1 MNKIDEDV
9 ILGVLREINNE
20 HLDTDLVTLG
30 CVRNLSIKEGVVSFN
45 LKLPAPFLPNLKE
58 LKNSCEESVMGI
70 EGVEKVEIEHTWEV
84 NRVPSLQNPGTP
96 S

>member
-30 CVRNLSIKEGVVSFN
+30 CVRNLSIDGSVVSFN
-45 LKLPAPFLPNLKE
+45 LKLLYFKYFR
-58 LKNSCEESVMGI
+58 
-70 EGVEKVEIEHTWEV
+70 GVEQ
-84 NRVPSLQNPGTP
+84 SG
-96 S
+96 SSSGS